1 MALSM
6 TYSLSQQPNKS
17 QVSQLWA
24 WVNAHTQAYR
34 KYKGT
39 LRRFHHSKPTLAWSA
54 TQAYK
59 PKEFTMFPHRVHSD
73 FSHTHP
79 NSLML
84 LPLDLLPHYG
94 NKSMLIVYM
103 NGVTYMFIQHN
114 NVYLMSAS
122 RQNCNVS
129 SHLLFLHRIVD
140 VSKPAALHFLFDSKR
155 VVIPFT
161 SRKLCEF

>member
-1 MALSM
+1 M
-6 TYSLSQQPNKS
+6 
-17 QVSQLWA
+17 SQLWA

-39 LRRFHHSKPTLAWSA
+39 LRRFPHSKPTLAWSA

-59 PKEFTMFPHRVHSD
+59 PTKFTMFPHRVHSD
-73 FSHTHP
+73 FSHTHT

-94 NKSMLIVYM
+94 NKFVLIVYK
-103 NGVTYMFIQHN
+103 NGVTYMFIQHS
-114 NVYLMSAS
+114 NVYLMSAL
-122 RQNCNVS
+122 RQNCNVA
-129 SHLLFLHRIVD
+129 SHLLFRHRIVD
-140 VSKPAALHFLFDSKR
+140 VSKPAALRCLFDSKR

>member
-1 MALSM
+1 
-6 TYSLSQQPNKS
+6 
-17 QVSQLWA
+17 
-24 WVNAHTQAYR
+24 
-34 KYKGT
+34 
-39 LRRFHHSKPTLAWSA
+39 
-54 TQAYK
+54 
-59 PKEFTMFPHRVHSD
+59 MFPHRVHSD

-103 NGVTYMFIQHN
+103 NGVTYMFIQHS

-122 RQNCNVS
+122 RQNCNVA
-129 SHLLFLHRIVD
+129 SHLLFRHRIVD
-140 VSKPAALHFLFDSKR
+140 VSKPAALRFLFDSKR

-161 SRKLCEF
+161 SRKLCEFQGGFCCCDLYSFLQVFKHYFEELEEESLRDNFVVVVRGVLANKDKLQLITIYVNQNCA